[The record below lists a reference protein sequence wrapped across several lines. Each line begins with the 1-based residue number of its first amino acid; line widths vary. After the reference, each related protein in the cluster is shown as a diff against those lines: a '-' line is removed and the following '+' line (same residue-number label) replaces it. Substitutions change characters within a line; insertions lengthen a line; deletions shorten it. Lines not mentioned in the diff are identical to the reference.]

1 MKRIFTFAILGIT
14 FLLSSAFVIY
24 LSQNYVIKENAYG
37 VTFKGDKM
45 SGTFKGLKAK
55 IDFDEAHLN
64 TAKISASIDAATVDT
79 DNWLKNR
86 HARAGL
92 GADDYPTIKFE
103 STSIRKTSTGYE
115 AVGNLTLKDV
125 TKAITLPFTFTPD
138 NTGGTFSGKFT
149 ITTKDFHVTKSGT
162 PDVVEITLKV
172 PVTKG

>member
-1 MKRIFTFAILGIT
+1 MKRIFTFAILGLT
-14 FLLSSAFVIY
+14 FLLSTAYIARHWV
-24 LSQNYVIKENAYG
+24 VKENAYG

-55 IDFDEAHLN
+55 IDFDQANL
-64 TAKISASIDAATVDT
+64 AGSKIAASIDAGSVDT

-92 GADDYPTIKFE
+92 GADEYPTIKFE
-103 STSIRKTSTGYE
+103 SVSIVKKGNGYE
-115 AVGNLTLKDV
+115 ATGNLTLKDV
-125 TKAITLPFTFTPD
+125 TRQITLPFTFTPD
-138 NTGGTFSGKFT
+138 NEGGTFEGKFS